1 MFLDYRSKRINKLKE
16 RLNLLIDKQIILNSS
31 IKDMEEMIKNPNLVN
46 QFQINIAIL
55 YKFKDELKEV
65 NEKIA
70 NLEKRINIIS

>member
-55 YKFKDELKEV
+55 YKFKDELKEI